1 MFQGTDMC
9 DFPIGYF
16 LPGQLSRNRGSTDK
30 PHLVQIKHVRNRN
43 AENLGWTVI
52 GLLQTLR
59 LLKVLNEMLTRLYLW
74 RRRPER
80 RTFNETIP
88 LLTDKRSSLVLLVR

>member
-16 LPGQLSRNRGSTDK
+16 LPGQLSRNHGSTDK
-30 PHLVQIKHVRNRN
+30 PHLVQTKHGRNRN
-43 AENLGWTVI
+43 VKNLGWTVI

-59 LLKVLNEMLTRLYLW
+59 LLNVLNEMLTRLYLW
-74 RRRPER
+74 R

-88 LLTDKRSSLVLLVR
+88 LLTDKRSGLVLLIR